1 MLKRTMNNPTVI
13 FIVGPTSSGK
23 TEVALGLARRLDG
36 EIISCDSMQVYKD
49 MDIITRAPAA
59 ERAEDVP
66 AYLARC
72 VSPEEEYNAA
82 RFAEEAE
89 EAIEDILSRGRIPV
103 VAGGTGLY
111 VKALVDGIF
120 FSPPK
125 DEGLREALKKE
136 AEEKGEVYLHKRLE
150 EVDPETAAD
159 LHPNDVKRIIR
170 ALEVY
175 ELTGETIHDKKKETA
190 GIGDKYDCRIFGMEL
205 ERVSLYGRINGTVD
219 RMFDEGLVEEVREL
233 RKKGLSRTAGKAL
246 GIKEV
251 GSYLE
256 GDVGLDE
263 AREELKKKTR
273 RYAKRQLTWFRS
285 DKRVKW
291 INAGR
296 DVTEIVEDILR
307 YVNE

>member
-1 MLKRTMNNPTVI
+1 LKRIMNKPTVI

-23 TEVALGLARRLDG
+23 TEVALDLARKLNG
-36 EIISCDSMQVYKD
+36 EIISCDSMQIYRD
-49 MDIITRAPAA
+49 MDIITRVTAA
-59 ERAEDVP
+59 ERMKDVP

-89 EAIEDILSRGRIPV
+89 KAIEDILSRDGIPV

-111 VKALVDGIF
+111 MKALLDGIF
-120 FSPPK
+120 SAPPK
-125 DEGLREALKKE
+125 DEEIREELKRE
-136 AEEKGEVYLHKRLE
+136 AEERGGAYLHKRLE
-150 EVDPETAAD
+150 QVDPETAAG

-170 ALEVY
+170 ALEIY

-190 GIGDKYDCRIFGMEL
+190 GIGDKYECRIFGLEL
-205 ERVSLYGRINGTVD
+205 ERGSLYGRINGTVD
-219 RMFDEGLVEEVREL
+219 RMFDEGLVEEVRGL

-251 GSYLE
+251 GFYLE
-256 GDVGLDE
+256 GAAGLDK
-263 AREELKKKTR
+263 AREELKKNTR
-273 RYAKRQLTWFRS
+273 RYAKRQLTWFRA

-291 INAGR
+291 INVDR
-296 DVTEIVEDILR
+296 DVAEIVEDILR